1 MEVIIYKARVDVAI
15 DLDRSKAQSIK
26 AAPMQRSKSVR
37 PRYGDTVF

>member
-15 DLDRSKAQSIK
+15 DLDRRMAEVAPVKVSK
-26 AAPMQRSKSVR
+26 PVR